1 MDIRRLATAAVAT
14 IGACA
19 HGEVLLRLPEAG
31 ADKQDPLPE
40 TGHGKPPEGK
50 ADAREIAAGRMD
62 EAKDIRIAET
72 DRGGE
77 VQSWRAL
84 ANGDMRVDKARPGE
98 AFWAGVYSP
107 VNRKGRGGVE
117 PRTEKVGDGYA
128 WYDVATWVPAPD
140 EYLWIGPGR
149 FNADGKSA
157 INGVYVD
164 KIRIVRVD

>member
-1 MDIRRLATAAVAT
+1 MVYCTHLSIQGDVQHGYKTFGGCGCGG
-14 IGACA
+14 GASSA
-19 HGEVLLRLPEAG
+19 P
-31 ADKQDPLPE
+31 DS
-40 TGHGKPPEGK
+40 
-50 ADAREIAAGRMD
+50 
-62 EAKDIRIAET
+62 
-72 DRGGE
+72 GGI
-77 VQSWRAL
+77 
-84 ANGDMRVDKARPGE
+84 
-98 AFWAGVYSP
+98 GVYSP